1 MGSRRRKSTV
11 PEQCEQCEWRERE
24 REQERRRKK
33 ERKEKRRKERKEK
46 EGKRK
51 EASTRQGSSDQIK
64 RGNIIRNQNEVT
76 AKRCQISDI
85 GTGED
90 TGIGL

>member
-1 MGSRRRKSTV
+1 VQRISGKQTPEEHSSRAMRAVRV
-11 PEQCEQCEWRERE
+11 ERERE
-24 REQERRRKK
+24 RTRKK
-33 ERKEKRRKERKEK
+33 KKKGKERKEK